1 MKKATKIKL
10 LGALGLVMGA
20 VVLSSCTA
28 SFCTNLDRA
37 HIAYAYEQGV
47 TVYCNQEDIPEE
59 YADLAWKVFDDN
71 EDIYA
76 YIPVNTGGSYTAKK
90 AQRLHDEIIPSA
102 ISNNVT
108 VPSYDYFKM
117 MDQKVLEAALEA
129 SDFTSATITIDQI
142 NPFNLPDVTGNE
154 PGVTVNKDSILRN
167 YGYLKFYGE
176 DGNLYTNWNKW
187 NNEIATVIGA
197 ANVPSQDFINIY
209 QNNMAYVINNARGC
223 AATVTGNYGHYGQQN
238 NWSVSIEGKDWGF
251 AWSKGFLEGLIV
263 YPVSWLIDNIALGI
277 DPALSGLGQILS
289 IVIVTIIVRLV
300 VMGLT
305 LKSTMD
311 QQKTQAIQPQLAKLQ
326 AKYPNSN
333 TSQAEKTRL
342 AQEQMALYKRNHI
355 SPFSMILVAIVQ
367 FPVFIAVWGALSGN
381 AILTSGELLNMPL
394 STPISSILFNFSGEW
409 YLNSTGFWTALVL
422 FILMAVGQWLAM
434 MLPQW
439 INKRRIKKAVTRTTA
454 NPAQDKNTR
463 RMKIFTYV
471 MLGVTILMGFAL
483 PSAMGIYWFIG
494 AIVSMLQTIFT
505 QLWIAKREK
514 KSKNL

>member
-1 MKKATKIKL
+1 MIKRELYMKRIRPFIGNELVKVLTGIRRSGKSVMLDLIKEEL
-10 LGALGLVMGA
+10 LASGIDGGQFISLNFENMSNAHL
-20 VVLSSCTA
+20 CTA
-28 SFCTNLDRA
+28 VA
-37 HIAYAYEQGV
+37 
-47 TVYCNQEDIPEE
+47 
-59 YADLAWKVFDDN
+59 
-71 EDIYA
+71 
-76 YIPVNTGGSYTAKK
+76 
-90 AQRLHDEIIPSA
+90 LHDEIIPSA

-108 VPSYDYFKM
+108 VPSYDYFQM

-342 AQEQMALYKRNHI
+342 AQEQMTLYKRNHI

-394 STPISSILFNFSGEW
+394 STPLSSILFNFSGQW

-422 FILMAVGQWLAM
+422 FILMAVGQWVAM

-439 INKRRIKKAVTRTTA
+439 INKRRIKKAARSCSDGKGRA
-454 NPAQDKNTR
+454 RKNEEKEKGAFADMASGRYSRNR
-463 RMKIFTYV
+463 RHYSESGCRQP
-471 MLGVTILMGFAL
+471 L
-483 PSAMGIYWFIG
+483 
-494 AIVSMLQTIFT
+494 
-505 QLWIAKREK
+505 
-514 KSKNL
+514 